1 MRVAAIDIGTNSAL
15 LSVVQLQKPG
25 KLQGVYEAQKITR
38 LGKGTDKSK
47 KLSVSSMR
55 HTLAAVRQFQN
66 IALKYGAEK
75 IWAVGTSALREASN
89 REQFIGRVKKETGLT
104 VEIASGKM
112 EAILTFKGA
121 LLDLRINSPRIALI
135 DIGGGS
141 TEVSL
146 VINGR
151 LKKSTSLNLGSVRL
165 TEQFFPQNIINPDRI
180 GNLEDFLEVNWNS
193 LKNWKFKNSVLVGT
207 AGTIT
212 TLAALDLKLNS
223 YHYEK
228 IHGHILTLAKI
239 RHLYQKLSSMN
250 LPLRK
255 KLLKIEPKRADVIV
269 AGCSIL
275 LSFMQFFKFERIIV
289 SDRGLRWGLIRH
301 KLRLN

>member
-1 MRVAAIDIGTNSAL
+1 MRVAAIDIGTNSVL
-15 LSVVQLQKPG
+15 LTVAKLLTDRKLKP
-25 KLQGVYEAQKITR
+25 VYGAQAVTR
-38 LGKGTDKSK
+38 LGRDTDRTKRISK
-47 KLSVSSMR
+47 QSMNRTLRAVKKFRDVALR
-55 HTLAAVRQFQN
+55 H
-66 IALKYGAEK
+66 GAEK
-75 IWAVGTSALREASN
+75 IWATGTSALREAVN
-89 REQFIGRVKKETGLT
+89 REEFTSRAKNETGLT
-104 VEIASGKM
+104 IEIVSGKT
-112 EAILTFKGA
+112 EAVLTFKGA
-121 LLDLRINSPRIALI
+121 LQDLEVDSPTIALI

-151 LKKSTSLNLGSVRL
+151 LRKSTSLNLGSVRL

-193 LKNWKFKNSVLVGT
+193 LKNWKFENSVLVGT

-250 LPLRK
+250 LPLRR

-275 LSFMQFFKFERIIV
+275 LSFMPFFKFDRIVV
-289 SDRGLRWGLIRH
+289 SDRSLRWGLIRH
-301 KLRLN
+301 KLGLN